1 MWWRRV
7 DGVVSDRLTTALAVA
22 ALWLL
27 VSPCWADDSLVLK
40 AVPASAATDVPLGW
54 SASAYLYDNHLT
66 TSSDNIFTNVHTDM
80 TGGLAA
86 FEYRFPWLSVAVL
99 GNFGHTHVMYLQLPQ
114 DNYTSSGAV
123 GVRGRAYLGP
133 FTFTLSTS
141 TANDKFHTI
150 TLGSDDMWDGSERA
164 VYGKMAL
171 DFPVAGPVWFD
182 PFVGARYLA
191 LTQDTHTL
199 GLATIPE
206 ETRTS
211 QLGFAGAKLELK
223 LRDERNN
230 LLRPWL
236 FGGVTHE
243 YEDTPPMGPSVFVTE
258 GMAGNEYTLFPPGT
272 TGVPAVYPGRSTEA
286 FGAGVDMDFAKV
298 LTLNAGIYREFNSEY
313 TSTTY
318 KLGADVRW

>member
-7 DGVVSDRLTTALAVA
+7 NGVGCDRLTTALAVA
-22 ALWLL
+22 ALSLL
-27 VSPCWADDSLVLK
+27 VSPCWADDSLALK

-54 SASAYLYDNHLT
+54 SASAYLYDSHLT

-80 TGGLAA
+80 TGGIAA
-86 FEYRFPWLSVAVL
+86 VEYRFPWLSVAVL
-99 GNFGHTHVMYLQLPQ
+99 GNFGHTHISYLQLPEN
-114 DNYTSSGAV
+114 NYTSSGAI
-123 GVRGRAYLGP
+123 GVRGRAYAGP

-141 TANDKFHTI
+141 TANDKYHFI
-150 TLGSDDMWDGSERA
+150 TLASDDMWDGSERA

-171 DFPVAGPVWFD
+171 DFQVAGPVWFD

-223 LRDERNN
+223 LRDDRNN

-236 FGGVTHE
+236 FGGVTEE
-243 YEDTPPMGPSVFVTE
+243 YADTPPMGPSVFVTE
-258 GMAGNEYTLFPPGT
+258 GMAGNAYTLFPSGT
-272 TGVPAVYPGRSTEA
+272 MGVPAVYPGRSTQV
-286 FGAGVDMDFAKV
+286 FGAGVDLDFAKV
-298 LTLNAGIYREFNSEY
+298 LTLNTGIYREFNSEY
-313 TSTTY
+313 TATTY
-318 KLGADVRW
+318 KLGADVKW